1 MRQKQIFIM
10 DSQQR
15 KNTQKLYRFNKIF
28 QIMSIYIKY
37 LLGEDVDNDEQ
48 KEFLEYCKHSVY
60 KGPNQSP

>member
-1 MRQKQIFIM
+1 
-10 DSQQR
+10 
-15 KNTQKLYRFNKIF
+15 
-28 QIMSIYIKY
+28 MSIYIKY